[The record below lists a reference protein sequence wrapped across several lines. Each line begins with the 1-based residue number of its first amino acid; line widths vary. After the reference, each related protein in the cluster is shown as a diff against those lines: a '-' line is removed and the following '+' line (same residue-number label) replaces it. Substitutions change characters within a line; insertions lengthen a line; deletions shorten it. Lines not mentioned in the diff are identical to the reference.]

1 MPSYRQKQ
9 DIIDRLADK
18 SQWENRLDPDWLKY
32 AGRRTTQIIKNNVI
46 YTPLTHR
53 HVILRDMVTKA
64 LLELEFYDKRVRIR
78 DEQDKDIFFDID
90 KKNFEDP
97 EKLGVTLNAY
107 RFKDFE
113 DIRKQSTNVDLGDI
127 SVVFLDSGAKRI
139 FFHKPGYIA
148 DFSPVSES
156 LRNKN
161 ELLRIFQLH
170 HAISFPNVQADAL
183 DINTIKLVIA
193 RDFAVEPELRALNTL
208 LDAKL
213 NRSYY
218 SDDCEFVEESWSDT
232 TEFTGPEVAVPL
244 NYRVEATKDGVDVYM
259 DGERR
264 DWLMAN
270 AQLAQRAFTM
280 AAAPWKAERNL
291 RPEDILAG
299 IQNGEHIT
307 ASNGSTWRMSV
318 YQTEYAQV
326 MAHNARR
333 FLGKHMHMQGSDYLA
348 FNHGENLFMLGVNE
362 ERLRAASAAQEI
374 TKRLADKVTM
384 LNILQPRTTGETPSQ
399 LHSYLER

>member
-78 DEQDKDIFFDID
+78 DEQDKDIFFDTD

-218 SDDCEFVEESWSDT
+218 SDDCEFVEEPWSDT

-384 LNILQPRTTGETPSQ
+384 LNILQPRRTGETPSQ